1 MNEDFISNTS
11 YTNKDFASIYPE
23 LLDLVKKLS
32 NKWDPSLSNESDP
45 GVLLLKLNALIADKC
60 NYNIDKNVL
69 ECFPLSVTQE
79 GNARKLYDSL
89 GYNMHWYNSATVD
102 VGFQIINDENFPKS
116 YTIDKFTMVTDNSG
130 QNTYTLLNS
139 VYLSTA
145 TNSRY
150 DIVTTQAL
158 EGRIN
163 TYTINGVEDISVDKL
178 DSDLRLY
185 FEEPNIAENGIFIR
199 TAGIINQDWDWQ
211 RVDNLSAYP
220 LGNKVYQFGVLPN
233 SNTCYIQ
240 FPEDITNLLA
250 TTPSINIKY
259 IVSNGESG
267 NIKANVLDSFIDDLT
282 TVAEDG
288 STITLNDQIRIIQ
301 TNPSY
306 DGKDPESIDEAYRNY
321 KKVQGTFNTLVTRR
335 DYENFIYN
343 ARDSIGN
350 LVSNCVVADRTNDIN
365 CSTKV
370 KEYSPTY
377 ESTKVSILGNILKP
391 YNIVLYAL
399 NAGDG
404 TYNSTFEPI
413 TDTTI
418 ISRLVPLVEE
428 VKSIQHI
435 FETPISAVGQ
445 SILYLFKNLYAINGQ
460 LVTYSKVTEE
470 EALEIE
476 TNVTNKLNQTY
487 NARQINFGEEVNYNE
502 LIETIVSADAR
513 IRTVA
518 LDIPKY
524 QISKVTKA
532 GGDVEGEP
540 INDNDK
546 IALVARMILQGNVQL
561 FKFEDSFDY
570 EFGQTDIQTIGTEE
584 NPIKTITTKAEIV
597 VPAYSSDKP
606 YTLKKNETIQIFAP
620 NFVTT
625 TEYSLGVKVA
635 FTTSDTTETP
645 ITIVAG
651 KDYLLGAGQQINIQY
666 TDTNNII
673 QNVTI
678 PSGTCINSSVELVSG
693 SSAKTLLSGQTL
705 KVKEIN
711 KSTLPI
717 GTKYYFIVNNPNNTL
732 EITENSPYILR
743 DNEYFIYTNP
753 KTTELV
759 ILGAGT
765 QLSGN
770 LAAQVTKI
778 EPTKIQSEGVSSIDW
793 LVLTSALT
801 TTELMIISVGEGGTI
816 KSADSVGSAK
826 TMTLSNDISTLGQ
839 DNNPNSIIITGDS
852 GTQTISTYIEG
863 GETKYYQLFSTLNIN
878 STKDNPQEL
887 FEGQT
892 FEVTL
897 KEDNTPI
904 IVANTNISF
913 NEDFAISGGENL
925 DMATLDAKGNY
936 NYTLIGYTYNKT
948 KADYNVTR
956 NNNVLQFNG
965 DRSSSKYVKL
975 DENKSAYYLPFTFA
989 KGTSTNENWLLPIF
1003 SIFTQAEG
1011 DNKGFEFYTSNSTF
1025 SEEDL
1030 ENVKAYTTAW
1040 LNPTINGTATIS
1052 FKDITGDIA
1061 VNSIIINEAQ
1071 LVKGKITSRNVE
1083 EQTAVITTTKSVW
1096 TDVAIKEYAIN
1107 ESTFK
1112 TTSTV
1117 LDISNANT
1125 TYNLKIVFNQTVLT
1139 DNLLIGKITKTNG
1152 LNADEI
1158 DVIPSED
1165 NTYSDRDKFILEG
1178 TGVIE
1183 NLISAIKSWAGEYK
1197 FDWTYRVPEDNKVIQ
1212 PTLSSSYWN
1221 TNHIAN
1227 KYTISQINL
1236 DKSNIKVNTYY
1247 INK

>member
-1 MNEDFISNTS
+1 MNEEFISNTS

-23 LLDLVKKLS
+23 LLDLVRKLS

-89 GYNMHWYNSATVD
+89 GYNMHWYNSATVN
-102 VGFQIINDENFPKS
+102 VGFQILDDENFPNS
-116 YTIDKFTMVTDNSG
+116 YTIDKFTMVTDSSG
-130 QNTYTLLNS
+130 QNTYTILNS

-163 TYTINGVEDISVDKL
+163 TYTINGVENISVDKL

-211 RVDNLSAYP
+211 RVDNLSSYP

-259 IVSNGESG
+259 LVSNGESG
-267 NIKANVLDSFIDDLT
+267 NIKANVLDSFMDDLIVT
-282 TVAEDG
+282 AEDG
-288 STITLNDQIRIIQ
+288 TTLTLNDQIRVIQ
-301 TNPSY
+301 TNPSAN
-306 DGKDPESIDEAYRNY
+306 GADPESIDSAYKNY

-343 ARDSIGN
+343 AQDSIGN
-350 LVSNCVVADRTNDIN
+350 LVSNCIVADRTNDIN

-377 ESTKVSILGNILKP
+377 ESTKVSIRGDLLKP

-399 NAGDG
+399 NTGDG

-413 TDTTI
+413 TDETAI
-418 ISRLVPLVEE
+418 NRVVPLVEE

-435 FETPISAVGQ
+435 FEAPISATEE

-487 NARQINFGEEVNYNE
+487 NARQINFGEEANYND

-524 QISKVTKA
+524 QIYKVTKTNGTTQGQKLTNA
-532 GGDVEGEP
+532 
-540 INDNDK
+540 DK

-561 FKFEDSFDY
+561 FKFEDSFNY
-570 EFGQTDIQTIGTEE
+570 EFGQTSVQTIGTED
-584 NPIKTITTKAEIV
+584 NAIKTITTTAEIEV
-597 VPAYSSDKP
+597 TPTP
-606 YTLKKNETIQIFAP
+606 YTVKKNESIQIFAP

-625 TEYSLGVKVA
+625 TEYSLGVKVT
-635 FTTSDTTETP
+635 FTDTNTSDGTSTKIE
-645 ITIVAG
+645 AG
-651 KDYLLGAGQQINIQY
+651 KDYCLASGQQINLQY
-666 TDTNNII
+666 TDTSNVV

-678 PSGTCINSSVELVSG
+678 PSGTYINSSVELTSG
-693 SSAKTLLSGQTL
+693 SSAKTLISGQSL

-711 KSTLPI
+711 SAVLPI

-732 EITENSPYILR
+732 TITNNTPYILR

-770 LAAQVTKI
+770 LTAQVDKI
-778 EPTKIQSEGVSSIDW
+778 DVTTIQNDGVDAIDW
-793 LVLTSALT
+793 LVLTTELT
-801 TTELMIISVGEGGTI
+801 TTELLIISVGEGGTI
-816 KSADSVGSAK
+816 KSGDTK
-826 TMTLSNDISTLGQ
+826 TMTLNNEAHSLGT
-839 DNNPNSIIITGDS
+839 DKTPNSIEITGDS
-852 GTQTISTYIEG
+852 GTQIISTYVDG
-863 GETKYYQLFSTLNIN
+863 GESKYYQLFSTLNIN
-878 STKDNPQEL
+878 STKTAPQKL
-887 FEGQT
+887 FENQV
-892 FEVTL
+892 FEITLVKGDIKSVTN
-897 KEDNTPI
+897 KY
-904 IVANTNISF
+904 VSF
-913 NEDFAISGGENL
+913 NEDFAISGGVDL

-936 NYTLIGYTYNKT
+936 NYTLIGYTYDKT
-948 KADYNVTR
+948 NVDYSLTR
-956 NNNVLQFNG
+956 KDDVLQFNG
-965 DRSSSKYVKL
+965 DRTTSKYYKI
-975 DENKSAYYLPFTFA
+975 DDDTSTYYLPFTFTGDVA
-989 KGTSTNENWLLPIF
+989 ETDNINWLLPIF
-1003 SIFTQAEG
+1003 SVFTQA
-1011 DNKGFEFYTSNSTF
+1011 DSADKGFEFYTSTQTF
-1025 SEEDL
+1025 SDIT
-1030 ENVKAYTTAW
+1030 NVTAYTTSW
-1040 LNPTINGTATIS
+1040 LNETTGGVTTIPLS
-1052 FKDITGDIA
+1052 SITGA
-1061 VNSIIINEAQ
+1061 QTVGAYIINEAQ
-1071 LVKGKITSRNVE
+1071 LIKGSISAIDETN
-1083 EQTAVITTTKSVW
+1083 QTATIKTIENAWKDEQIGEYTSSVAQTFTT
-1096 TDVAIKEYAIN
+1096 AN
-1107 ESTFK
+1107 
-1112 TTSTV
+1112 TV
-1117 LDISNANT
+1117 LSIPKNR
-1125 TYNLKIVFNQTVLT
+1125 YNLKIVFKQTVLT
-1139 DNLLIGKITKTNG
+1139 DNLLVGKINKTNG
-1152 LNADEI
+1152 LNTDEI
-1158 DVIPSED
+1158 NVIPSKD
-1165 NTYSDRDKFILEG
+1165 NTYSSDDEF
-1178 TGVIE
+1178 
-1183 NLISAIKSWAGEYK
+1183 NLSSETTANSLFEAINDWAGDYK
-1197 FDWTYRVPEDNKVIQ
+1197 FDWTYKVPEDNKVIQ

-1227 KYTISQINL
+1227 RYTISQIDL
-1236 DKSNIKVNTYY
+1236 DNSNIKVNTYY
-1247 INK
+1247 VNK